1 MENEDEILNI
11 EKEKAIID
19 KTKKVPR
26 KKSLFKRYELHIYII
41 IIFII
46 ISFFFFILYLD
57 RN

>member
-19 KTKKVPR
+19 KTKNVSR